1 MWKLL
6 WKEKKQFPRS
16 FCLRMQQCTHENV
29 LLTIHC
35 HELWK
40 QQIQISPNRS
50 SARNIFFIILKV
62 KLSVCSKRV
71 ENTHLASNKNRVSTK
86 KKEQHLCYFMHF
98 STDHLYMQ
106 NKQYNTFLNRIYLC
120 RNLLDHNWLIESQEK
135 FNNREGVKFGQIGK
149 SKFFKHKKSRL
160 EKFSSLFIPNY
171 TRKIVWLLVNST
183 LM

>member
-86 KKEQHLCYFMHF
+86 KKNNTCVTLCILVQTIYTCKTNSTIHF
-98 STDHLYMQ
+98 STG
-106 NKQYNTFLNRIYLC
+106 FICAEIYSITIDWS
-120 RNLLDHNWLIESQEK
+120 N
-135 FNNREGVKFGQIGK
+135 
-149 SKFFKHKKSRL
+149 HKKNSII
-160 EKFSSLFIPNY
+160 EKE
-171 TRKIVWLLVNST
+171 
-183 LM
+183 